1 MLFRR
6 ILWLLADRLAALVD
20 ADRELKVP
28 SGMRGVGGGG
38 DVVYGSFFVLL
49 GDNELLTLLGDRDFR
64 VNVLITS

>member
-6 ILWLLADRLAALVD
+6 ILWLLADRLAVLVD

-38 DVVYGSFFVLL
+38 DAMYTSFFVLL
-49 GDNELLTLLGDRDFR
+49 GDNEHLTRLGDMDFR
-64 VNVLITS
+64 VKVLITS